1 MKKLIISC
9 TGYEIPA
16 ILHCKAALVLSIVSQ
31 VNSVCQED
39 AQCPGDQVC
48 LLEKLHNT
56 ARIVNKEKDFKVE
69 VKGLIY
75 LA

>member
-1 MKKLIISC
+1 MRGWIRNTFPL
-9 TGYEIPA
+9 A
-16 ILHCKAALVLSIVSQ
+16 LKAALVLSLLVSQ

-56 ARIVNKEKDFKVE
+56 ARIVNKEKGFKVE